1 MPCVT
6 MIEKGVLHLDQ
17 SEFVGMR
24 KEREKIER
32 TEKERKG
39 KRRGTLV
46 FYWFS
51 SVRTARV
58 RRSRSKLDCAPRG
71 RGSLLLWL
79 VLV

>member
-1 MPCVT
+1 
-6 MIEKGVLHLDQ
+6 MIEKSVLYLDQ

-24 KEREKIER
+24 KERENIER
-32 TEKERKG
+32 KEKERKG
-39 KRRGTLV
+39 KLRGSLV

-51 SVRTARV
+51 SIRIARV
-58 RRSRSKLDCAPRG
+58 RSSRSKLDCAPRG